1 MMAPAS
7 LAALDALLPPSPP
20 SGRVALLGGSFNPPH
35 LAHSMLGL
43 AVLAVEGTCDLWVL
57 PTRAHAFGK
66 ALVDFAQRVEM
77 CRLAFSRLGPRAHVV
92 EAEAALP
99 APNYTVTMLR
109 AFRTLRPDAHFLWV
123 AGADL
128 LEEIHLWREP
138 DEVLRLAELFLVP
151 RPGYDDQGRAR
162 LGFAL
167 PELSSSRLRE
177 HVASGRDVSG
187 LLDSE
192 VLGVVR
198 ARGLYREGDPPVV
211 P

>member
-1 MMAPAS
+1 MIAPAT
-7 LAALDALLPPSPP
+7 LAALDALLPPLPS

-57 PTRAHAFGK
+57 PTKSHALGKELVAFAHRA
-66 ALVDFAQRVEM
+66 EM
-77 CRLAFSRLGPRAHVV
+77 CRLAFSRLGPRAHIV

-109 AFRTLRPDAHFLWV
+109 AFRALRPDAHFLWV

-128 LEEIHLWREP
+128 LEELHLWREP

-151 RPGYDDQGRAR
+151 RPGHDDQRQAR

-167 PELSSSRLRE
+167 PELSSSLLRD
-177 HVASGRDVSG
+177 HLAAGRDVSG
-187 LLDSE
+187 LVDCD
-192 VLGVVR
+192 VLAFVR
-198 ARGLYREGDPPVV
+198 ARGLYQAENPLIAP
-211 P
+211 